1 MQIFQEKAL
10 LVKTFWNTVKYFLT
24 NKGFLNNENI
34 AIKCN
39 EEIIIDTTKLA
50 DIFNTYYINI
60 VETPSG
66 TSPNYKRKSR
76 R

>member
-1 MQIFQEKAL
+1 MKIFQERAL
-10 LVKTFWNTVKYFLT
+10 LVKTFWNTVKHFLT

-34 AIKCN
+34 VIKCN

-66 TSPNYKRKSR
+66 TSPKYKRKSR